1 MRNLFYLLVALLFVI
16 ACQDELE
23 VSVGNPSEFLLLE
36 NNTEGISINYTVTTA
51 QYMRPSNL
59 QDTSLMTLSERSL
72 MVPEIW
78 KSNVIFE
85 LDKNGNF
92 AGEIDFLPVESQ
104 LPANVIGRHVALE
117 GLELGKIEFNNEIS
131 TFYNLEGEV
140 KNIDALCIKVR
151 DYYVQLSSNLVEKV
165 IISEEAFE
173 TMMLA
178 WEDAGYEVT
187 DYGGNYQSIRI
198 DLPNGNYSY
207 VFVDKSI
214 QAVVGNAN
222 FNKDGSL
229 ESRTVSF
236 IETDEEGEY
245 ENIKNIFATPFTG
258 SFSEVDMEIVVSS
271 ELSNISINSN
281 L

>member
-1 MRNLFYLLVALLFVI
+1 MFVI

-104 LPANVIGRHVALE
+104 LPANVIGRHVAPE